1 MLLVDSKDLRALVEI
16 FLGIS
21 PKANAIYL
29 FRPGGFFERAQNF
42 LAISDQQTRQSY
54 DTDA

>member
-1 MLLVDSKDLRALVEI
+1 MLLSLQELRALVEI

-21 PKANAIYL
+21 PKTNAIYL
-29 FRPGGFFERAQNF
+29 FQPGGFMQRARDF
-42 LAISDQQTRQSY
+42 IAISDQQTSQSY